1 MLGCGGHHAFA
12 HETLLLLF
20 SHFVRR
26 IVQFCRF
33 FSSTSRER
41 GLLLRRVVDGHIET
55 NVGSQ
60 ISNND

>member
-20 SHFVRR
+20 SHFVMR

-33 FSSTSRER
+33 CSSTPRER
-41 GLLLRRVVDGHIET
+41 GLLSDVLWME

-60 ISNND
+60 ISNNDW